1 MCIVGTSLSRAPHEG
16 VAETPS
22 LQVLEPPTPPC
33 VLPPLPLL
41 APPSPPSLGP
51 LGLFCSADQ
60 GKLCL
65 AIVFPKKFP
74 LWGLWVTQSPE
85 SLGG

>member
-1 MCIVGTSLSRAPHEG
+1 MQMGTFIPGTSLSRAPHKG

-22 LQVLEPPTPPC
+22 LGASNSTLC
-33 VLPPLPLL
+33 S
-41 APPSPPSLGP
+41 PSPPSLGP
-51 LGLFCSADQ
+51 LGLFSSPDQ

-85 SLGG
+85 SPGG